1 MRLPTMAV
9 AALALGFASGCTEPP
24 PAPTASSQTATQ
36 PGMPGTPIEFRVVAD
51 SGNPSSCQRFDAA
64 LSRVHT
70 LTRTGA
76 TASLTSAGGISSTMT
91 QTAPNVFMTNYSLGT
106 TTLNVVA
113 DASTSPK
120 TLQVREA
127 KLGCRWH
134 AVAP

>member
-1 MRLPTMAV
+1 MRPLTTAV
-9 AALALGFASGCTEPP
+9 AALALGLVSACTEPP
-24 PAPTASSQTATQ
+24 ATPAASSQTSAQ
-36 PGMPGTPIEFRVVAD
+36 AGMQGTPIEFRVVAD

-91 QTAPNVFMTNYSLGT
+91 QTAPNVFTTNYSLGG